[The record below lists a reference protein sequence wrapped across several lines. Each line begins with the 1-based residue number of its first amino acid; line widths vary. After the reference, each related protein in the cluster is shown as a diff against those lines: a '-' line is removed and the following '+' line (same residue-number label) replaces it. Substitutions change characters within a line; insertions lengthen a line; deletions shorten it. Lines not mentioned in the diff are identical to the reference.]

1 MKRYRKGSMWR
12 PPTAAESAATAD
24 AVEGFRRRPPVAP
37 DPVSAGKDI
46 IVKTP
51 AGGIDAR
58 SSTTLSSALCNL
70 CIEIDSSSYEKTI
83 VETDQQIIVYNIY
96 PDDVTG
102 DVYAITSLTA
112 TGTRYVSGEPC
123 P

>member
-46 IVKTP
+46 IVMHP
-51 AGGIDAR
+51 AGRQINGGLLQV
-58 SSTTLSSALCNL
+58 TLCNL
-70 CIEIDSSSYEKTI
+70 SCINCRL
-83 VETDQQIIVYNIY
+83 ETV
-96 PDDVTG
+96 
-102 DVYAITSLTA
+102 
-112 TGTRYVSGEPC
+112 RVSESGGHP
-123 P
+123 